1 MQSGLTCLL
10 GDDVI
15 DLRKDGK
22 LTADET
28 TRHNG
33 GSHSHDFRA
42 ASRKSL
48 WITLSLTTVYALAE
62 IVGGL
67 FANSLSLLAD
77 AGHMVTDALAIGL
90 ALLAMWVAS
99 RPPSMRR
106 TFGYH
111 RTEILAALLNALSLW
126 LIAGWIFYEAYQRF
140 QETPEVR
147 GVLMLSIGFVG
158 LLVNIAAAFVLK
170 RSASE
175 SLNVEGAFL
184 HVWGDLLGSIGVVGA
199 GLLIIFFGW
208 SIADPIFGVIIGL
221 LVLFSS
227 SRLIWKVMH
236 VLMEGTPS
244 RFDIHHLCERI
255 EQVEGVTGV
264 HDIHAW
270 TITTGYD
277 VFSAHVTAESDAI
290 DHSGSLLQNLRS
302 IASEEFG
309 ITHVTIQLEES
320 PLSCTE
326 GHHTFHG
333 EEEAMQVGNQ

>member
-1 MQSGLTCLL
+1 M
-10 GDDVI
+10 
-15 DLRKDGK
+15 
-22 LTADET
+22 TADGT
-28 TRHNG
+28 TQHSG
-33 GSHSHDFRA
+33 GGHSHDFRA

-48 WITLSLTTVYALAE
+48 WITLALTSAYAMAE
-62 IVGGL
+62 VIGGL
-67 FANSLSLLAD
+67 LANSLSLLAD

-90 ALLAMWVAS
+90 ALLAIWVAT
-99 RPPSMRR
+99 RPPSTRR

-111 RTEILAALLNALSLW
+111 RTEVLAALLNALSLW
-126 LIAGWIFYEAYQRF
+126 LIAGWIFFEAYQRF
-140 QETPEVR
+140 QDTPEVN
-147 GVLMLSIGFVG
+147 GSLMLSVGFVG
-158 LLVNIAAAFVLK
+158 LLVNITAAMVLR
-170 RSASE
+170 RSSKE

-208 SIADPIFGVIIGL
+208 PIADPIFGVVIGL

-244 RFDIHHLCERI
+244 RLDIHHLCERI
-255 EQVEGVTGV
+255 ERVEGVTGV

-277 VFSAHVTAESDAI
+277 VFSAHVTAEGAMI
-290 DHSGSLLQNLRS
+290 DPSGSLLRNLRS

-320 PLSCTE
+320 PASCTE
-326 GHHTFHG
+326 GHHVSHDETP
-333 EEEAMQVGNQ
+333 